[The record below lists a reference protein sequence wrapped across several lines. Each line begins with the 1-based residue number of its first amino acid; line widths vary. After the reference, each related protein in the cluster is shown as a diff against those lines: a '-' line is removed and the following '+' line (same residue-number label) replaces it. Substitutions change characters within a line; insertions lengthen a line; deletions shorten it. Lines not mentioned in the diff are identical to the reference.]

1 MHCTALHFTKLYITT
16 VYTSQYVTAYSI
28 SGCICY
34 THTHTH
40 THTHAALYLHILAT
54 RGGEVGLVDAH
65 TRVLALLHL
74 ALDERPE
81 VREE

>member
-1 MHCTALHFTKLYITT
+1 MYML
-16 VYTSQYVTAYSI
+16 
-28 SGCICY
+28 
-34 THTHTH
+34 HTHAH
-40 THTHAALYLHILAT
+40 MHTHAALYLHILAT